1 MLFRFFLT
9 LKFKAMAKKRIMSQ
23 TEKTLRGKL
32 KYQRSLNS
40 KEVKSLSK
48 DMQENFFR
56 ISTKTKGSTTKKS
69 TDYWERN
76 KAIMKRNKTIE
87 ELENKLKRFK
97 YKKRVPKKID
107 TESNT
112 IEPQILGHAWEVS
125 EFYETLKF
133 VKFYQG
139 VPIGKS
145 RRQMQSDLINEV
157 LLMNDSTDILWAII
171 DSFENLLYFE
181 IR

>member
-1 MLFRFFLT
+1 
-9 LKFKAMAKKRIMSQ
+9 MAKKKIISK

-32 KYQRSLNS
+32 KYQRAKNN
-40 KEVKSLSK
+40 KEVKALSK

-56 ISTKTKGSTTKKS
+56 ISTKTKGSKTKKS

-76 KAIMKRNKTIE
+76 KSIMQRNKTIE
-87 ELENKLKRFK
+87 DLENKLKRFK
-97 YKKRVPKKID
+97 YKKRVPKKIE

-112 IEPQILGHAWEVS
+112 LEPQKLGHAWQIS

-139 VPIGKS
+139 VSIGKS
-145 RRQMQSDLINEV
+145 RRKMQSDLINEV
-157 LLMNDSTDILWAII
+157 LNMNDSTDILWAIT
-171 DSFENLLYFE
+171 DMFDNLLYFE